1 MDGYFPGKR
10 LTEDRSCFIDST
22 PQNEIEG
29 LSRIRGNN
37 FVRKEKSTGD
47 LCMYCR
53 QGSQFYRSRWVPGSS
68 LANSSEKDDAA
79 ALRVLRLFSSMGR
92 KPMYQSDTELSWM
105 SRERNAELLRQSE
118 QHRLARRALEGRRRS
133 GQRLASWMGTQ
144 LILLG
149 QRLKEENDA

>member
-1 MDGYFPGKR
+1 
-10 LTEDRSCFIDST
+10 
-22 PQNEIEG
+22 
-29 LSRIRGNN
+29 
-37 FVRKEKSTGD
+37 
-47 LCMYCR
+47 
-53 QGSQFYRSRWVPGSS
+53 
-68 LANSSEKDDAA
+68 
-79 ALRVLRLFSSMGR
+79 MGR